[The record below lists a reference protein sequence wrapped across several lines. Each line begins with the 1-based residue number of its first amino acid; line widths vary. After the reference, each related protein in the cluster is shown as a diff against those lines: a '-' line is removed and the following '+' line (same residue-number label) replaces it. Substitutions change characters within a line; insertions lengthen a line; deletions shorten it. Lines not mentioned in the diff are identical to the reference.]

1 MRILIVDDE
10 PFITDLLRM
19 ALERSGHSVLTVT
32 FYEDIETVAQSHHF
46 DAVVLDYSMPFENGM
61 TILRRLREFSLKEFP
76 YVFYTKNARG
86 SGEWEALLRGGIPS
100 SRVIQKVDV
109 SEDVREILDVLR
121 RR

>member
-1 MRILIVDDE
+1 MQPPI
-10 PFITDLLRM
+10 P
-19 ALERSGHSVLTVT
+19 ALAPTPVRSGRDRT
-32 FYEDIETVAQSHHF
+32 
-46 DAVVLDYSMPFENGM
+46 LDYSMPFENGM